1 MWTKRLPILDFLARA
16 NGWKIPIF
24 GACFLILSSGC
35 KNHWAVPGPNEQ
47 ISMPWYRG
55 LREQH
60 RVQPFFPGDDLIRG
74 PNQDE
79 YSSYEEY
86 LYR

>member
-1 MWTKRLPILDFLARA
+1 MENT
-16 NGWKIPIF
+16 NF
-24 GACFLILSSGC
+24 GTSFLILSSGF

-74 PNQDE
+74 PNQDK

>member
-1 MWTKRLPILDFLARA
+1 
-16 NGWKIPIF
+16 
-24 GACFLILSSGC
+24 
-35 KNHWAVPGPNEQ
+35 
-47 ISMPWYRG
+47 MPWYRG

-74 PNQDE
+74 PAQDE
-79 YSSYEEY
+79 YSTYEEY